1 MIKIVEYSFLY
12 AFLLIPFFV
21 ILFWRMQKK
30 KKKLLLSVGDKILIN
45 RLMPLYS
52 GKRVFWKFFMVLFA
66 IIFVIIA
73 LLRVQ
78 IGSRMEKAN
87 RKGADI
93 IIALDISNSML
104 AEDIQPNRLS
114 RSKQAIS
121 KLIDKFDADRIGIVI
136 FAGKA
141 FVQLPLTNDYAAAKM
156 FLETIN
162 TNDINEQGTALGA
175 AISLAIESFDKSKNK
190 LAKENNKSIIIITD
204 GENHEDDAI
213 EQAKIAQEQ
222 GIMVNT
228 IGMGLPDGAPI
239 PLYVNGIQSGYKKD
253 KEGNTIITKLDETM
267 LQKIAATG
275 MGAYVR
281 ASNSNAG
288 LQTVFDEIN
297 KLDKKEYESKT
308 FSDYEDRFQY
318 FVAIALIL
326 LVIEIFIF
334 NRKSRIFNR
343 INLFGKNEA

>member
-1 MIKIVEYSFLY
+1 MIKIAEITFLY
-12 AFLLIPFFV
+12 AFILLPVFV
-21 ILFWRMQKK
+21 ILFWRMQAKK
-30 KKKLLLSVGDKILIN
+30 KKSLQSIGDKPLIN
-45 RLMPLYS
+45 RLIPLYS
-52 GKRVFWKFFMVLFA
+52 NGRVVLKFVLLLFA
-66 IIFVIIA
+66 FTFIIIA

-78 IGSRMEKAN
+78 IGSRIEKAN

-93 IIALDISNSML
+93 IIALDVSNSML

-136 FAGKA
+136 FAGRA
-141 FVQLPLTNDYAAAKM
+141 YVQLPLTNDYAAAKM
-156 FLETIN
+156 FLETIS
-162 TNDINEQGTALGA
+162 TNDVNEQGTALGS
-175 AISLAIESFDKSKNK
+175 AISLAVESFDKTKNK
-190 LAKENNKSIIIITD
+190 LAKENNKAIIIITD

-213 EQAKIAQEQ
+213 EQAKLAQEQ

-239 PLYVNGIQSGYKKD
+239 PMYVNGIQSGYKKD
-253 KEGNTIITKLDETM
+253 KEGNTIVTKLDETM
-267 LQKIAATG
+267 LQKVAATG

-318 FVAIALIL
+318 FVAIALIFLIIEL
-326 LVIEIFIF
+326 LIFS
-334 NRKSRIFNR
+334 RKSKTFNNF
-343 INLFGKNEA
+343 NLFGKK

>member
-1 MIKIVEYSFLY
+1 MIKIAEIIYLY
-12 AFLLIPFFV
+12 AFLLIPV
-21 ILFWRMQKK
+21 IVFLFWRMLARKK
-30 KKKLLLSVGDKILIN
+30 KTLQLLGNRELIN
-45 RLMPLYS
+45 RLMPFYS
-52 GKRVFWKFFMVLFA
+52 KGRIIWKFLMLTFA
-66 IIFVIIA
+66 LIFIIIA
-73 LLRVQ
+73 LLRIQ

-121 KLIDKFDADRIGIVI
+121 KLIDKFDGDRIGIVI

-175 AISLAIESFDKSKNK
+175 AISLAAESFDKSKNK
-190 LAKENNKSIIIITD
+190 IAKENNKAIIIITD
-204 GENHEDDAI
+204 GENHEDDAL
-213 EQAKIAQEQ
+213 EQAKVAQEQ

-239 PLYVNGIQSGYKKD
+239 PLYNNGIQSGYKKD
-253 KEGNTIITKLDETM
+253 RDGNTIVTKLDEAM
-267 LQKIAATG
+267 LQKIAASG

-288 LQTVFDEIN
+288 LQTIFEEIN

-318 FVAIALIL
+318 FVAIALLL
-326 LVIEIFIF
+326 LVVEIFIF
-334 NRKSRIFNR
+334 NRKSKIFNN